1 MNLFTRI
8 GVIDDRAHW
17 DLQHNIRTLTPFAVR
32 ALSVS
37 TALSLVLRIKAEV
50 HQRVVALARFHNHVA
65 TLAPIATGGPTARNV
80 LLPAEGDAPVAA
92 VARLDPNFRLVNEH
106 RMPLDTCQSSVDS
119 NPKRV
124 GPHGRNIRHRPLGQD
139 ALVWAAEPKL
149 GSIKHSKMKKPRLTT
164 RLG

>member
-1 MNLFTRI
+1 M
-8 GVIDDRAHW
+8 
-17 DLQHNIRTLTPFAVR
+17 
-32 ALSVS
+32 S

-106 RMPLDTCQSSVDS
+106 HMPGDTCQWSVDS

-124 GPHGRNIRHRPLGQD
+124 GSHGRLSGTGHIGQD
-139 ALVWAAEPKL
+139 ALVRAAERKL
-149 GSIKHSKMKKPRLTT
+149 GSIEHSNVKKASSDDEA
-164 RLG
+164 GGNV